1 MEGPV
6 PDGDLPELLPVQQA
20 AAWLGVSPHTIR
32 YYERLGLVRVPR
44 DAQGNRAY
52 DEAAMRRLVFLIRMR
67 VSGMT
72 MTELRRYIDLVEQG
86 PGTKPERLKVMQ
98 EHRARVRS
106 KIAQLQFALDI
117 TDYKI
122 ATYGGNLGDEPTLD
136 ESTHKETP

>member
-1 MEGPV
+1 M
-6 PDGDLPELLPVQQA
+6 
-20 AAWLGVSPHTIR
+20 SPHTIR

-106 KIAQLQFALDI
+106 KIAELQFALDI

-122 ATYGGNLGDEPTLD
+122 ATYGGNLGDEPTLH

>member
-1 MEGPV
+1 
-6 PDGDLPELLPVQQA
+6 
-20 AAWLGVSPHTIR
+20 
-32 YYERLGLVRVPR
+32 
-44 DAQGNRAY
+44 
-52 DEAAMRRLVFLIRMR
+52 MRRLVFLIRMR

-106 KIAQLQFALDI
+106 KIAELQFALDI

-122 ATYGGNLGDEPTLD
+122 ATYGGNLGDEPTLH